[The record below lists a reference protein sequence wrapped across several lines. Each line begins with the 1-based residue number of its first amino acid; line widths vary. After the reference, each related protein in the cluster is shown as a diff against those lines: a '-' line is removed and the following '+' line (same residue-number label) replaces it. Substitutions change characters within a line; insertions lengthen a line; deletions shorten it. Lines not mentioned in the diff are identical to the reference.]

1 MLYIP
6 FILLVLNCICK
17 IYSLFPFIC
26 QSDNLLSMRAGRLI
40 VGICRRRK
48 KKTTAKGLGVG
59 ESKGQKSPSPKRRLY
74 SLRSNYFENGTLSH
88 SFETLQYQNSTQLS
102 LGGCRVLSEGPGHRL
117 GCDFQS
123 WWRAP
128 DPADCAWFNSG
139 S

>member
-1 MLYIP
+1 M
-6 FILLVLNCICK
+6 
-17 IYSLFPFIC
+17 
-26 QSDNLLSMRAGRLI
+26 
-40 VGICRRRK
+40 
-48 KKTTAKGLGVG
+48 TAKGLRVG
-59 ESKGQKSPSPKRRLY
+59 ESNLQRTKFLEPLKKHRLY
-74 SLRSNYFENGTLSH
+74 CLCSNYFANATLSH

-102 LGGCRVLSEGPGHRL
+102 LGGCRVLSEGPGLRL